1 MALYQ
6 VVRPGKKSP
15 TWLSGENL
23 YTIANRYGVTA
34 KDIRKWNG
42 LGSNRVAKGKRLR
55 LYVDNGGVAF
65 ASASTKTTAKPAER
79 SSTASASAKKITQP
93 SSATDQKG
101 FVSYKVRSGDSLYSI
116 SKKYPGVSTA
126 ALQKANGLSSPDI
139 RPGQVLKIPVG

>member
-1 MALYQ
+1 M
-6 VVRPGKKSP
+6 
-15 TWLSGENL
+15 
-23 YTIANRYGVTA
+23 GVS
-34 KDIRKWNG
+34 
-42 LGSNRVAKGKRLR
+42 LLPRLR
-55 LYVDNGGVAF
+55 LKRQRNLRRGLL
-65 ASASTKTTAKPAER
+65 P
-79 SSTASASAKKITQP
+79 ASASAKKITQP